1 MPFEVIMPK
10 LSLTMQEGII
20 TRWIKTEGESVEK
33 DEPLFEVQT
42 EKVNYEIKSPASGI
56 LIKILCPEDISTP
69 VGEVIALIGEQGEE
83 GIEIPAL
90 ETDLIRDAGKPET
103 GIADEAVIEG
113 DVKADVEAEIKV
125 DAKAAVETDVDGEEY
140 RVIPLQGMRKIICER
155 MHQSLMQSAQMTHT
169 VEVDVTELAKKRNAI
184 KEGFQVSFND
194 MLIKITA
201 EVLKNHPMVNSSLKG
216 NEIHVFSKMNI
227 GMAVA
232 VPDGLIVPV
241 IQNAGEKTLRE
252 IASETVELA
261 EKARALKLTKEEM
274 SGGTFTVTNLGMFG
288 IDAFTPIINQPE
300 SAILGIGRIVE
311 KPAIFEGEVRKRKM
325 MFLSLTFDHR
335 IIDGAPA
342 AEFLRDMREAVED
355 PDRVLN

>member
-1 MPFEVIMPK
+1 MPIEVIMPK

-20 TRWIKTEGESVEK
+20 TRWIKAEGERVDK

-42 EKVNYEIKSPASGI
+42 EKVNYEIKSPATGI
-56 LIKILCPEDISTP
+56 LIKILCLEDISTP

-83 GIEIPAL
+83 GIDIPAL
-90 ETDLIRDAGKPET
+90 ETDLIRDKTQSEPEPET
-103 GIADEAVIEG
+103 KAADKVVIKD
-113 DVKADVEAEIKV
+113 DVKADV
-125 DAKAAVETDVDGEEY
+125 TDEEY
-140 RVIPLQGMRKIICER
+140 QVIPLQGMRKIICER

-169 VEVDVTELAKKRNAI
+169 VEVDVTELAKKRDAI
-184 KEGFQVSFND
+184 KKDFKVSFND

-201 EVLKNHPMVNSSLKG
+201 EVLKNHPMVNSSLNG
-216 NEIHVFSKMNI
+216 NEIHVFKKINI
-227 GMAVA
+227 GMAVS

-252 IASETVELA
+252 IASETVNLA
-261 EKARALKLTKEEM
+261 EKTRALKLTKEEM

-288 IDAFTPIINQPE
+288 IDVFTPIINQPE

-342 AEFLRDMREAVED
+342 AEFLRDMQTAVED
-355 PDRVLN
+355 PETSLGKTG

>member
-20 TRWIKTEGESVEK
+20 TRWIKVEGERVEK
-33 DEPLFEVQT
+33 EEPLFEVQT
-42 EKVNYEIKSPASGI
+42 EKVNYEIKSPATGI

-83 GIEIPAL
+83 GVEIPAL
-90 ETDLIRDAGKPET
+90 ETDLVRDKTESGPELETKSEPET
-103 GIADEAVIEG
+103 EPETRAADKVVIKE
-113 DVKADVEAEIKV
+113 DVKAGVSD
-125 DAKAAVETDVDGEEY
+125 EEY
-140 RVIPLQGMRKIICER
+140 QVIPLQGMRKTICER
-155 MHQSLMQSAQMTHT
+155 MHQSLMQSAQMTHS
-169 VEVDVTELAKKRNAI
+169 VEVDVTELAKNRNAI
-184 KEGFQVSFND
+184 KQDYPVSFND
-194 MLIKITA
+194 MLIKICA
-201 EVLKNHPMVNSSLKG
+201 EVLKKHPMINSSLKG
-216 NEIHVFSKMNI
+216 DEIHVFSKINM

-252 IASETVELA
+252 IASETKDLA
-261 EKARALKLTKEEM
+261 EKTRALKLTKEEM
-274 SGGTFTVTNLGMFG
+274 SGGTFTVTNLGMLG
-288 IDAFTPIINQPE
+288 IDVFTPIINQPE

-355 PDRVLN
+355 PDRFLN

>member
-20 TRWIKTEGESVEK
+20 TRWIKTEGEKIEK

-42 EKVNYEIKSPASGI
+42 EKINYEMKSPATGI
-56 LIKILCPEDISTP
+56 LIKILCLEDISTP

-83 GIEIPAL
+83 PAEIPAL
-90 ETDLIRDAGKPET
+90 ETDLVRDKTEPET
-103 GIADEAVIEG
+103 KAADELVIE
-113 DVKADVEAEIKV
+113 DEVKAGV
-125 DAKAAVETDVDGEEY
+125 TDEEY
-140 RVIPLQGMRKIICER
+140 QVIPLQGMRKIICER
-155 MHQSLMQSAQMTHT
+155 MHQSLMQSAQMTLS
-169 VEVDVTELAKKRNAI
+169 VEVDVTELVDKRNSL
-184 KEGFQVSFND
+184 KKDFEVSFND
-194 MLIKITA
+194 MLIRISA
-201 EVLKNHPMVNSSLKG
+201 EVLKKHPMINSSLKG
-216 NEIHVFSKMNI
+216 NEIHVFSKINM

-241 IQNAGEKTLRE
+241 IKNAGKKTLRE
-252 IASETVELA
+252 IASEAINLA

-274 SGGTFTVTNLGMFG
+274 SEGTFTVTNLGMFG
-288 IDAFTPIINQPE
+288 IDVFTPIINQPE

-342 AEFLRDMREAVED
+342 AEFLRDMQEAVED
-355 PDRVLN
+355 PEKFLN

>member
-1 MPFEVIMPK
+1 MPIEVIMPK

-20 TRWIKTEGESVEK
+20 TRWIKAEGERVEK

-42 EKVNYEIKSPASGI
+42 EKVNFEIKSPATGI
-56 LIKILCPEDISTP
+56 LIKILCLEDISTP

-83 GIEIPAL
+83 GIDIPAL
-90 ETDLIRDAGKPET
+90 ETDLVRDKAESETEPETKPET
-103 GIADEAVIEG
+103 KAADKVVIKD
-113 DVKADVEAEIKV
+113 DVKADV
-125 DAKAAVETDVDGEEY
+125 TDEEY
-140 RVIPLQGMRKIICER
+140 QVIPLQGMRKIICER
-155 MHQSLMQSAQMTHT
+155 MHQSLMQSAQMTHS
-169 VEVDVTELAKKRNAI
+169 VEVDVTELAKKRDTI
-184 KEGFQVSFND
+184 KIDFAVSYND

-216 NEIHVFSKMNI
+216 NEIHVFKKINL

-252 IASETVELA
+252 IASETVTLA
-261 EKARALKLTKEEM
+261 EKTRALKLTKEEM

-288 IDAFTPIINQPE
+288 IDVFTPIINQPE

-355 PDRVLN
+355 PETSLGKIG

>member
-20 TRWIKTEGESVEK
+20 TRWIKAEGERVEK

-42 EKVNYEIKSPASGI
+42 EKVNYEIKSPATGI
-56 LIKILCPEDISTP
+56 LIKILCLEDISTP

-83 GIEIPAL
+83 GIDIPAL
-90 ETDLIRDAGKPET
+90 ETDLIRDKTESELESET
-103 GIADEAVIEG
+103 ERESKAADKVAIKD
-113 DVKADVEAEIKV
+113 DVKAGVRD
-125 DAKAAVETDVDGEEY
+125 EEY
-140 RVIPLQGMRKIICER
+140 QVIPLQGMRKIICER
-155 MHQSLMQSAQMTHT
+155 MHQSLMQSAQMTHS
-169 VEVDVTELAKKRNAI
+169 VEVDVTELAKKRDTI
-184 KEGFQVSFND
+184 KMDFAVSYND
-194 MLIKITA
+194 MLIKISA

-216 NEIHVFSKMNI
+216 NEIYVFKKINM

-252 IASETVELA
+252 IASETVTLA
-261 EKARALKLTKEEM
+261 EKARTLKLTKEEM

-288 IDAFTPIINQPE
+288 IDVFTPIINQPE

-355 PDRVLN
+355 PETLLGKIG